1 MSTSDE
7 IRVTDVAPG
16 ENPLQRGAR
25 RKQNTRENRR
35 SERSGL
41 SRADGLINLSITE
54 NPPLDDSASYLGEF
68 SPFVDET
75 ENDSNPQVP
84 VAEAQQMLDQQ
95 RQQMLEAMQ
104 AQFNQQLNERVAAE
118 SQRIEREYQQRIE
131 REQQAR
137 QQALPQAQQ
146 QAQPQAPPQAQQAN
160 AIPPVLNELDVAVRD
175 LRAPAGSVPPDHLRC
190 TAMVETPRGQE
201 RCRKKRTPHVRNS
214 QHCSI
219 HVWLM
224 KNGAV
229 NAQAKQARQAA
240 FFLKSQL
247 NRTEKLESK
256 RAGIN
261 KFVRAATQRKQEV
274 ERVAAENNRAGDAYA
289 AIQQMLAEFFPQANQ

>member
-7 IRVTDVAPG
+7 IHVTDVAPG
-16 ENPLQRGAR
+16 ENPLQRGSR
-25 RKQNTRENRR
+25 RKQNNRENRR
-35 SERSGL
+35 SERSESSGL
-41 SRADGLINLSITE
+41 SRADGIVNLSITE

-84 VAEAQQMLDQQ
+84 VAAAQQMLEQH
-95 RQQMLEAMQ
+95 RQEILLEMQ
-104 AQFNQQLNERVAAE
+104 AQFNRELNERITAE
-118 SQRIEREYQQRIE
+118 SQRIELEYQQRL
-131 REQQAR
+131 Q
-137 QQALPQAQQ
+137 QAQQ
-146 QAQPQAPPQAQQAN
+146 QAPQQVPPQAQPQARPQAQPAN
-160 AIPPVLNELDVAVRD
+160 AIPPVLDELDDAVRD
-175 LRAPAGSVPPDHLRC
+175 LRAPAGSVPPPHLRC
-190 TAMVETPRGQE
+190 VTILNTPRGPEQ
-201 RCRKKRTPHVRNS
+201 CRKRRTPHVRNS

-224 KNGAV
+224 HNGAA
-229 NAQAKQARQAA
+229 NDQAKQARQAA

-247 NRTEKLESK
+247 KRTEKLENK

-274 ERVAAENNRAGDAYA
+274 ERVAAENNRAGDAYV
-289 AIQQMLAEFFPQANQ
+289 AIQQMLAE